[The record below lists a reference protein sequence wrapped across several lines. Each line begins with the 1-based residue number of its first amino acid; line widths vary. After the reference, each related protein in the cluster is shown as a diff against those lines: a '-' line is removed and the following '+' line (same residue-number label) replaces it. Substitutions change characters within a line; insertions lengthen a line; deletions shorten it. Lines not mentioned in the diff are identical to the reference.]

1 MPVRKSKPASK
12 SLKKSAPLPKAR
24 AKRIEPLDLSA
35 FPPESVTVIE
45 KQICLACVLDI
56 FTRHLG
62 IAARTAHL
70 EIKKYTPTIE
80 ELSATAETRPW
91 FVHPADQGHCPY
103 CGSAASGTR
112 RFACIGSKAARP
124 RMPYAASS
132 LNRCRRRVARS
143 PCWRRRRRGSRP
155 SS

>member
-1 MPVRKSKPASK
+1 MPVRKSKSAAKPVKSK
-12 SLKKSAPLPKAR
+12 PVKKAAPRQKVR
-24 AKRIEPLDLSA
+24 AKPVEPLDLSA

-62 IAARTAHL
+62 LSAATAHL
-70 EIKKYTPTIE
+70 EIKKYTPAIE

-103 CGSAASGTR
+103 CGSAAKWHAT
-112 RFACIGSKAARP
+112 I
-124 RMPYAASS
+124 
-132 LNRCRRRVARS
+132 RVHLIKS
-143 PCWRRRRRGSRP
+143 TTTT
-155 SS
+155 